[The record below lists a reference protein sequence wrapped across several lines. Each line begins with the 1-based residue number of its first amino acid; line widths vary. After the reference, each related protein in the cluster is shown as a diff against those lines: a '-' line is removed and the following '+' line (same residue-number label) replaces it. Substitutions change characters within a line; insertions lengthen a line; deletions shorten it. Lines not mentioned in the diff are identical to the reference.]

1 MRTPGIIGL
10 SGKCPEKS
18 CRLWL
23 HCWLQRLKLQDC
35 IRSLYQLKEMETYTK
50 KKSYEHKPNS
60 IAYNWTSV
68 TVVTNRELQNQFEI
82 SQNQEVKVKSCKPQH
97 RLWYSPVRQNS
108 TNLVYVHNW
117 GKCLIS
123 YKYTQN
129 KSIKEYRSATN
140 TKP

>member
-1 MRTPGIIGL
+1 MPSEKVVVYGL
-10 SGKCPEKS
+10 HSITLSTKRKGN
-18 CRLWL
+18 
-23 HCWLQRLKLQDC
+23 
-35 IRSLYQLKEMETYTK
+35 LYKK

-108 TNLVYVHNW
+108 TNLVYVHN
-117 GKCLIS
+117 
-123 YKYTQN
+123 
-129 KSIKEYRSATN
+129 
-140 TKP
+140 